1 MRILLHLNVP
11 KIRTNA
17 AGREFA
23 AVTLEYLATTWNKDG
38 AITAMGYQ
46 LPLHRAV
53 SRDKRRRKKFFAQ
66 PAQKDLTAQRKGG
79 RVSPT

>member
-1 MRILLHLNVP
+1 MWVGVCELVGECVRIILHLNVP

-17 AGREFA
+17 AGRVFA
-23 AVTLEYLATTWNKDG
+23 AVTLEHLAVTWNKDG

-53 SRDKRRRKKFFAQ
+53 SRDKRKRKNFVLSMLK
-66 PAQKDLTAQRKGG
+66 KT
-79 RVSPT
+79 

>member
-1 MRILLHLNVP
+1 MWVGVCELVGECVRIILHLNVP

-17 AGREFA
+17 AGRVFA
-23 AVTLEYLATTWNKDG
+23 AVTLEYLAVTWNKDG

-53 SRDKRRRKKFFAQ
+53 SRDKRRRKNFVLSMLK
-66 PAQKDLTAQRKGG
+66 KT
-79 RVSPT
+79 